1 MMDKSVILGR
11 LTACQDPITDEIL
24 KAVVHNVV
32 TDFFATQESRELF
45 AKAIETVNTVPSK
58 EFLESIDTILKAT
71 IPVML
76 FDPLAER
83 ERPLLYALA
92 MRILNNHHEAED
104 AVQESLIKAYIAMKG
119 FSLKQLQTLR
129 MRPWLCTIVRN
140 TANNYRAHAK
150 RFESVDLSESIR
162 FLEMEAPRQEQP
174 EIALITKETREEV
187 DDLLMSLP
195 PKYATV
201 IGFRFME
208 EFSYA
213 EISAILDVS
222 STGTLKSI
230 LHRGIRLLR
239 DKARDMNLSEV

>member
-1 MMDKSVILGR
+1 MIDKSVILGR

-32 TDFFATQESRELF
+32 TDFFSTQEACQLF
-45 AKAIETVNTVPSK
+45 AKAIGAVNTVPGK

-71 IPVML
+71 IPVVL

-83 ERPLLYALA
+83 ERPFLYALA
-92 MRILNNHHEAED
+92 MRILKNHHEAED
-104 AVQESLIKAYIAMKG
+104 AVQESLIKAYISMKG

-150 RFESVDLSESIR
+150 RFESIEPSESR
-162 FLEMEAPRQEQP
+162 FLEIEAARQEQP
-174 EIALITKETREEV
+174 EIALITKETKEEV
-187 DDLLMSLP
+187 DNLLMSLP
-195 PKYATV
+195 PNYATV

-208 EFSYA
+208 EFSYE
-213 EISAILDVS
+213 EISNILDVS

-239 DKARDMNLSEV
+239 EKARNMNLSEV

>member
-24 KAVVHNVV
+24 KEVMHKVVA
-32 TDFFATQESRELF
+32 DFFSTQESRQLLPKGLATKDIAHSE
-45 AKAIETVNTVPSK
+45 
-58 EFLESIDTILKAT
+58 EFLEIIDTLIKAT

-92 MRILNNHHEAED
+92 VRLLKNHHEAED
-104 AVQESLIKAYIAMKG
+104 VVQESLIKAYVAMKG

-140 TANNYRAHAK
+140 TAKNYRAHAK
-150 RFESVDLSESIR
+150 RFELVELSKDSR
-162 FLEMEAPRQEQP
+162 FFEIEAQRQEQP
-174 EIALITKETREEV
+174 EIALITKETKKELEN
-187 DDLLMSLP
+187 LLMSLP
-195 PKYATV
+195 SKYATV
-201 IGFRFME
+201 IFFRFME
-208 EFSYA
+208 EFSYE
-213 EISAILDVS
+213 EISKILDIS
-222 STGTLKSI
+222 STGTLKSL

-239 DKARDMNLSEV
+239 DDAKNMNLSKV

>member
-1 MMDKSVILGR
+1 MIAKSVILGR

-24 KAVVHNVV
+24 KEVVHNVV
-32 TDFFATQESRELF
+32 ADYFSTQESRQLL
-45 AKAIETVNTVPSK
+45 AKAFNNALPNAG
-58 EFLESIDTILKAT
+58 FLEIIDTIIKAT

-92 MRILNNHHEAED
+92 IRILRNHHEAED
-104 AVQESLIKAYIAMKG
+104 VVQESLIKAYIAMKG

-140 TANNYRAHAK
+140 TANNRLAHAK
-150 RFESVDLSESIR
+150 RVESIDLSESSR
-162 FLEMEAPRQEQP
+162 FLEMEAQRQEQP
-174 EIALITKETREEV
+174 EIALITKETKEEV
-187 DDLLMSLP
+187 DSLLMSLP
-195 PKYATV
+195 PKYAAV
-201 IGFRFME
+201 IFFRFME
-208 EFSYA
+208 EFSYE
-213 EISAILDVS
+213 EISDILDVS

-239 DKARDMNLSEV
+239 DKARDVNLLEV